1 MQSLAWLYALVAA
14 GEAGDSALLWAQER
28 VSLNA
33 GILHPQHYVFVLFF
47 FVKDIH
53 ALIEQYH
60 KENGLMRLYF

>member
-47 FVKDIH
+47 
-53 ALIEQYH
+53 L
-60 KENGLMRLYF
+60 